1 MRVFMLMYRRSVWYL
16 ERPSVPSSGV
26 VRALELIPDSGS
38 LQSFRGRLIVS
49 SELLWF
55 KVIERSRLSRAT
67 HEWFSSSLWSFSRSA
82 CNVTLSNF
90 LSWLRE
96 NFLPREESR
105 MLLFKVKNCLYYNRF
120 YNSKEKF
127 AKFFIYCIKLNV
139 LLYIELYN
147 TRLVT
152 YLSSKES

>member
-1 MRVFMLMYRRSVWYL
+1 MRVFMLMYRQCMTLGEALRVFIRRGTSPWTHPRFRFSSIFPRETYCL
-16 ERPSVPSSGV
+16 E
-26 VRALELIPDSGS
+26 
-38 LQSFRGRLIVS
+38 
-49 SELLWF
+49 LWF
-55 KVIERSRLSRAT
+55 KVIERGRLSRAT
-67 HEWFSSSLWSFSRSA
+67 HEWFSSSLRFFSRST

-105 MLLFKVKNCLYYNRF
+105 RLLFKVKNCLYYNRF

-139 LLYIELYN
+139 LLYWIA
-147 TRLVT
+147 
-152 YLSSKES
+152 